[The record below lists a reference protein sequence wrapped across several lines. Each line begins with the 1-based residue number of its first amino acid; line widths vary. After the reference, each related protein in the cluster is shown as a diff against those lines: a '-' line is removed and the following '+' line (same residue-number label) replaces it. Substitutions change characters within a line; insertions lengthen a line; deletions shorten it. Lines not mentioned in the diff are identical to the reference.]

1 MRILILVVS
10 LWLATNSLQGKIVF
24 EVTQNGN
31 TDIYKM
37 DSDGNNQIRLT
48 HHPGMDLLPTWSP
61 NGRQIAFHSNRDG
74 EDKQLATPEIYV
86 MDADGSNLRRLTHHP
101 AYDGGPHW
109 HPNGEQIVFASS
121 RGPGIYTMDTNGGN
135 IQLIIEID
143 FGSRPKWSPDGKRI
157 AFTGIIEEKGG
168 LYIVDVNGKNLWRLP
183 TPPHI
188 QSMPLADWSPDGYKI
203 LYTEQVFNQV
213 NNILEESSLGIAT
226 LNLTRREVVE
236 FKQIKRP
243 NFLFDVHA
251 GGWSPDGKSI
261 LFSGAVEEWD
271 IYRFRLSDGEV
282 TQLTDS
288 PDTDYAAHEWNSRL
302 PVSPQGLAPKCW
314 GEIKFNSHSHRGIGI
329 YLISPIP

>member
-10 LWLATNSLQGKIVF
+10 LWLVTSSLWGKIVF
-24 EVTQNGN
+24 EITQNGN

-48 HHPGMDLLPTWSP
+48 YHPGMDLLPTWSP
-61 NGRQIAFHSNRDG
+61 NGQQIAFHSDRDG
-74 EDKQLATPEIYV
+74 NAEVYV
-86 MDADGSNLRRLTHHP
+86 MDTDGSNLRNLTRHP

-121 RGPGIYTMDTNGGN
+121 RGPGIYTMDTNEGN

-143 FGSRPKWSPDGKRI
+143 FGSRPRWVPDGKRI
-157 AFTGIIEEKGG
+157 AFTGIVQVGEEGG
-168 LYIVDVNGKNLWRLP
+168 LYVVDADGTNLWRLP
-183 TPPHI
+183 RAPHI
-188 QSMPLADWSPDGYKI
+188 VSMPLADWSPDGHKI
-203 LYTEQVFNQV
+203 LYTEQVFNEV
-213 NNILEESSLGIAT
+213 HNIIEELSLGIAT

-243 NFLFDVHA
+243 GFLFDVHA

-271 IYRFRLSDGEV
+271 IYRVRLSDGKI

-288 PDTDYAAHEWNSRL
+288 PDSDYAAHEWNPRLSVPPQQGRL
-302 PVSPQGLAPKCW
+302 PVRW
-314 GEIKFNSHSHRGIGI
+314 GEIKTAR
-329 YLISPIP
+329 